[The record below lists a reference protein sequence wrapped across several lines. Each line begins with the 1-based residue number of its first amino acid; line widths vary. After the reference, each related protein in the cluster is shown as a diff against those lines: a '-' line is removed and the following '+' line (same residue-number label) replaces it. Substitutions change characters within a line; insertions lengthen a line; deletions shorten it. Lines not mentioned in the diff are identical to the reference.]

1 MWTGACW
8 RSYFFRCLNKSFR
21 CQLTSWI
28 NFGISQGLNT
38 RLNMCV
44 CVGIA
49 ISVVSCCLLL
59 PLFFCG
65 LPLLFYQYVEC
76 CVTMCDICL
85 FHLSRNVFIVSISSK
100 LQKVLKEEN
109 AFLVPFWSYYV
120 HAVTITNLFTKRCVF
135 APAIDSA
142 IGSGAERGPRWTP
155 GRTCRC
161 MIAATWVSPKQS
173 IRPHLPNLANPGKV
187 LMHLCQVA
195 THAASSACHLY
206 FDPLSYVS
214 VERQP
219 PFGRSHL
226 GGSRLIKS
234 DITAPSLCFSAPRK
248 STRSMPA
255 MSPDGISNSMKRE
268 LRV

>member
-21 CQLTSWI
+21 CQSTSWI

-65 LPLLFYQYVEC
+65 LPLLFYQYVKC
-76 CVTMCDICL
+76 GVTMCDI
-85 FHLSRNVFIVSISSK
+85 HLSRDVFIVSISSK

-142 IGSGAERGPRWTP
+142 IGSGSGERPSLN
-155 GRTCRC
+155 
-161 MIAATWVSPKQS
+161 TW
-173 IRPHLPNLANPGKV
+173 ANMS
-187 LMHLCQVA
+187 LYD
-195 THAASSACHLY
+195 SCHLG
-206 FDPLSYVS
+206 LTQA
-214 VERQP
+214 E
-219 PFGRSHL
+219 H
-226 GGSRLIKS
+226 
-234 DITAPSLCFSAPRK
+234 TAAFAQPRK
-248 STRSMPA
+248 SRKSSYAFMPSCDSCSVIS
-255 MSPDGISNSMKRE
+255 MSPV
-268 LRV
+268 LRSLKLCKCRTPTSLWQKPSWWIKIDQERYHCTQPVLFST